1 MKSDEADSV
10 LEIVQADEVAEW
22 RLEPNVAVEYPIVVR
37 NQTSESH
44 EVEISIIDAVDWAVV
59 KPERFSLRSGKEA
72 TAKLVL
78 AKGTEARAQAGQHNL
93 TLELHDFEGTSLGQL
108 AANVWVVP
116 FYALDMTVRVRGP
129 LLRRGIAEGFVL
141 HCTVVNRGN
150 AEVTI
155 HPEGESQAA
164 IELSAP
170 TVRVPYGGDVSFD
183 IEAWW
188 ASNPMRLYPES
199 VSVKAEFPGG
209 QVSSEIPWSDVEAQL
224 GTLIPPLVETEEF
237 PEVLRL
243 RPDEEQE
250 PAFSRLETTPKS
262 ETLEAAPARP
272 ETPEPPTIVV
282 QIAPPRS
289 MKYTYGRRVNP
300 WWPPAERF
308 GGRWR
313 VKPLPIAALVLVAGL
328 VAMGRFGAFHQ
339 ASASAPDPRVFIATF
354 FDPSKRDVSAH
365 AAARK
370 AATAKPVR
378 QSASHH
384 AQLIRQE
391 KTSRTTHPSAG
402 KSAPAIVKATPPQT
416 LAFAPKPQ
424 PNIKQAHG
432 AVWEGAVVHVSAGNV
447 KVRRAADGAVRSFIV
462 SQNFKSVFSSDGTFA
477 RPMSDVRAGTQV
489 RIFYSYVLGFRHPN
503 AIFVLSEPSTAR

>member
-10 LEIVQADEVAEW
+10 LEILQADEVAEW
-22 RLEPNVAVEYPIVVR
+22 RLEPNVTVEYPIVVR

-59 KPERFSLRSGKEA
+59 QPERFSLRSGKQA

-116 FYALDMTVRVRGP
+116 FYALEMTVRVRGP

-170 TVRVPYGGDVSFD
+170 TVRVPYCGDVSFD

-199 VSVKAEFPGG
+199 VRVKAEYPGG
-209 QVSSEIPWSDVEAQL
+209 QASSEIAWSDVEAQL

-237 PEVLRL
+237 PDVLRL
-243 RPDEEQE
+243 RSEEQE
-250 PAFSRLETTPKS
+250 PVLPRLEMAQKP
-262 ETLEAAPARP
+262 EPLEAAPERP
-272 ETPEPPTIVV
+272 EIPEPPTIVV

-313 VKPLPIAALVLVAGL
+313 VKPLPIAAVVLIAGFL
-328 VAMGRFGAFHQ
+328 AMARFGAFHQ
-339 ASASAPDPRVFIATF
+339 ASLSAPDPRVFIATF
-354 FDPSKRDVSAH
+354 FDPSKRVTAPR
-365 AAARK
+365 AAAPK
-370 AATAKPVR
+370 TAAKPVR
-378 QSASHH
+378 SNAVHH
-384 AQLIRQE
+384 AALVSQK
-391 KTSRTTHPSAG
+391 KTSQKVHPSAA
-402 KSAPAIVKATPPQT
+402 KPEAAIVKSAASQT
-416 LAFAPKPQ
+416 LAFAPKP
-424 PNIKQAHG
+424 PPTIKQAHG

-503 AIFVLSEPSTAR
+503 AIFVLDEPVRVR